1 MNKQNKQENKQ
12 EPSGLVLV
20 NKPAG
25 ISSHD
30 LVAKIR
36 YQLQMKSVGHC
47 GTLDP
52 MATGLMVI
60 LLGEATKI
68 SQYIL
73 EGNKGYKVGF
83 RLGIKTDT
91 QDITGKVIESKD
103 VDPEKHSQEMVVS
116 QGLALSGDLNL
127 AVPSYSAVKIDG
139 RKLYD
144 YARTG
149 QEVPVVDR
157 VMSFYDIE
165 YLSKNPFGD
174 YCFSLKCTKGSY
186 IRAWVNELG
195 DRLGCGATMTSLVR
209 TFSDPFHLSDAVE
222 VDQVANALEKDSR
235 AFKTLTE
242 ALNYLPTVR
251 VMNYSET
258 LMKNGQIAHD
268 LRRQLIAI
276 FNPEV
281 DSIVRVMGTSRDEVL
296 ALIGLEKDK
305 GFVVRRVFRY

>member
-1 MNKQNKQENKQ
+1 MNKENNQ
-12 EPSGLVLV
+12 EPTGLILV

-30 LVAKIR
+30 VVAKVR
-36 YQLQMKSVGHC
+36 YQLRMKSVGHC

-73 EGNKGYKVGF
+73 EGNKGYTVGL
-83 RLGIKTDT
+83 RLGVRTDT
-91 QDITGKVIESKD
+91 QDITGTVLETKE
-103 VDPEKHSQEMVVS
+103 VDSEKHSEAIVS
-116 QGLALSGDLNL
+116 AQGLALAGDVNL
-127 AVPSYSAVKIDG
+127 IVPSYSAVKIDG

-144 YARTG
+144 YARSG
-149 QEVPVVDR
+149 HSVPVVDR
-157 VMSFYDIE
+157 VMNFYDIK

-174 YCFSLKCTKGSY
+174 HYFSLKCSKGSY

-195 DRLGCGATMTSLVR
+195 ERLGCGAAMTSLVR
-209 TFSDPFHLSDAVE
+209 TFSDPFQLSDAVE
-222 VDQVANALEKDSR
+222 LDQVSVALEKDSR
-235 AFKTLTE
+235 AFKTLTA

-281 DSIVRVMGTSRDEVL
+281 DTIVRVMGTSRDEVL
-296 ALIGLEKDK
+296 ALVGLEKDK